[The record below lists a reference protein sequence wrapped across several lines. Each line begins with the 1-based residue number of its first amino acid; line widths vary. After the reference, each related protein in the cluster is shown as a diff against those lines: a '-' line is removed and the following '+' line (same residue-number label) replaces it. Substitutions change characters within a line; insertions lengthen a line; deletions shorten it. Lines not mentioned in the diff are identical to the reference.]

1 MQTVVSNGKLMPGI
15 YRAVVM
21 EALTVQYNGE
31 DVKCA
36 RIYIPALHKD
46 QMPFTVDGD
55 GTITGLNV
63 SASRNSSSGL
73 TVTSY
78 SSLSTSTNTTTS
90 STSNTATNNSNNSSS
105 SNNSTTTSSNSVPN
119 NDSLVMTLND
129 YPVAQISCWKFCP
142 EVKLGEPVWV
152 VFENADSEYPII
164 LGDLGAI
171 LPLLS
176 QAAISGGSS
185 SGGSSGS
192 SGGSYAVGIG
202 STIIQKA
209 VSWAVQTCQ
218 NDNIGY
224 STSSARWGPD
234 YYDCSSFV
242 ITAYN
247 QAGVPLRSAG
257 AYNTDS
263 MIGPML
269 QLGFEEITSQVNFS
283 TGQGLQAGD
292 VLWKSSHTE
301 MMVSDT
307 ERAGAHTDDYA
318 KPDQVSI
325 EPYSNNSWTRAFR
338 YIDTSSN
345 FTTTNGNTTTIP

>member
-1 MQTVVSNGKLMPGI
+1 MPGI

-63 SASRNSSSGL
+63 SASRNSAGGL

-78 SSLSTSTNTTTS
+78 SSS
-90 STSNTATNNSNNSSS
+90 
-105 SNNSTTTSSNSVPN
+105 TTSSNSVPN
-119 NDSLVMTLND
+119 NNSLVMALND

-176 QAAISGGSS
+176 QAAISGGGGSGG

-192 SGGSYAVGIG
+192 SGGSYIFGAGNTVVD
-202 STIIQKA
+202 KA
-209 VSWAVQTCQ
+209 VDWAVKVAQ
-218 NDNIGY
+218 DDSIGY
-224 STSSARWGPD
+224 SQSDRWGPNN
-234 YYDCSSFV
+234 YDCSSFV
-242 ITAYN
+242 ISAYN

-257 AYNTDS
+257 ATYTGD
-263 MIGPML
+263 MISAME
-269 QLGFEEITSQVNFS
+269 QCGFVEITSQVDFS
-283 TGQGLQAGD
+283 TGQGLQKGD
-292 VLWKSSHTE
+292 VLWRSSHTE
-301 MMVSDT
+301 MMISSS
-307 ERAGAHTDDYA
+307 ERVGAHTDN
-318 KPDQVSI
+318 
-325 EPYSNNSWTRAFR
+325 YSNYTYMTRAEFQAYMISVQPYKDNSWSKAFR
-338 YIDTSSN
+338 YVDTSSN
-345 FTTTNGNTTTIP
+345 STTTNGNTTTIP